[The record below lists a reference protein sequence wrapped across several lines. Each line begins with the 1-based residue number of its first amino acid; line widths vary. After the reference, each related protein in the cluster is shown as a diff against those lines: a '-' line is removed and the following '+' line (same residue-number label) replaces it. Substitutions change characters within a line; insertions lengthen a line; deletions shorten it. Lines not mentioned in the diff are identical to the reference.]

1 MGHSVRMSDALPEAW
16 VALPPAWREA
26 FAQAWESF
34 EQGSPAV
41 GAVVVGPDG
50 TILGRGRSRR
60 GEASAPAGQIAG
72 SRLAHAELNA
82 LAALPVHVGPGTVV
96 YTTLQPCFLCSA
108 AAAMS
113 RVASV
118 WFAGRDPVWRF
129 VHGIGEVDP
138 MLRERWYELHGPL
151 AGPVGSWASL
161 LPLVDRL
168 QRNPS
173 GLRLEAFEA
182 ETPELVR
189 LARDL
194 ITSGRIERWRDG
206 SLDEAVAD
214 VWPELV
220 ALTDRVD

>member
-1 MGHSVRMSDALPEAW
+1 MPDALPEAW

-34 EQGSPAV
+34 QAGSPAV

-60 GEASAPAGQIAG
+60 GEATAPPGQIAG

-82 LAALPVHVGPGTVV
+82 LANVPVDVGPGTVV

-129 VHGIGEVDP
+129 VHGIGDFDP

-173 GLRLEAFEA
+173 GLRLDAFEA
-182 ETPELVR
+182 ETPELVHF
-189 LARDL
+189 ARELVATGRVEDL
-194 ITSGRIERWRDG
+194 RGMT
-206 SLDEAVAD
+206 LDAAVAD
-214 VWPELV
+214 VWPELTLLSTR
-220 ALTDRVD
+220 AD

>member
-1 MGHSVRMSDALPEAW
+1 MSDARPEAW
-16 VALPPAWREA
+16 VALSPYWHEA
-26 FAQAWESF
+26 FALAWESF
-34 EQGSPAV
+34 QAGSPAV

-60 GEASAPAGQIAG
+60 GESTAPPGQITG

-82 LAALPVHVGPGTVV
+82 LANLSVDVGPGTVV

-113 RVASV
+113 RVTSV
-118 WFAGRDPVWRF
+118 WFAGHDPVWHF
-129 VHGIGEVDP
+129 VHGLGDVDP

-168 QRNPS
+168 ERNPS
-173 GLRLEAFEA
+173 GLRLDAFEA
-182 ETPELVR
+182 ESPDLVRFARELVS
-189 LARDL
+189 A
-194 ITSGRIERWRDG
+194 GRVEPLRMMT
-206 SLDEAVAD
+206 LDEAVAE
-214 VWPELV
+214 VWP
-220 ALTDRVD
+220 ALSVLSTRVD